1 MVVKIRGNVRGN
13 IGVIV
18 RGNVM
23 GNVRGN
29 VIKQSTGRIRT
40 S

>member
-23 GNVRGN
+23 GNV
-29 VIKQSTGRIRT
+29 IKQSTGRIRT